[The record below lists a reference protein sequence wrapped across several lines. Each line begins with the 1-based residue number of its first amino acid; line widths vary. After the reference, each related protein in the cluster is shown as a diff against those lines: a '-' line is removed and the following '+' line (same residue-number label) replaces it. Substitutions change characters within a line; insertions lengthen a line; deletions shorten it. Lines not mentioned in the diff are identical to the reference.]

1 MHGVLLTARKS
12 VPLRPAAAAVRKS
25 PHRPSRADPVDLDE
39 EIITGEGLLTGC
51 AVLHMRMRRA
61 RGGALPG
68 HCTAVACTRAEV
80 LLCARVAPPM
90 PCLLTT
96 QAVSRL

>member
-12 VPLRPAAAAVRKS
+12 VPLRPAAAAVRKG

-61 RGGALPG
+61 GGGALPG
-68 HCTAVACTRAEV
+68 HCTAVACTV
-80 LLCARVAPPM
+80 LKCCCVRVAPPM
-90 PCLLTT
+90 QCLLTT